1 MTKARTHLGSL
12 VRAVNVEGDVVV
24 LEKDGIPVAGL
35 VDIDVLE
42 DYLES
47 RDPALRRRMRE
58 SMKAYR
64 SGRARPVREFL
75 DELKAEK
82 SR

>member
-1 MTKARTHLGSL
+1 